1 MQAISR
7 LLIMMAIRYRINYAL
22 TVLVIIILGI
32 ASRKVSNQLPF
43 FIADNSGDVLWA
55 GMVYFG
61 FRCLFTIK
69 SLQWAFGAS
78 LIFSFLIEFSQLY
91 QADWINVIR
100 HTTLGALILGK
111 GFLIVDLIRYF
122 IGITISY
129 LADLFALKHA
139 PGRSLKL

>member
-7 LLIMMAIRYRINYAL
+7 LLIMVTSRYRIIYAL

-32 ASRKVSNQLPF
+32 GSRKFSSSLPF

-61 FRCLFTIK
+61 LRCLFINR

-100 HTTLGALILGK
+100 HTTLGALVLGK
-111 GFLIVDLIRYF
+111 GFLMVDLLRYF
-122 IGITISY
+122 TGITMSY